1 VISPAFRW
9 AQSLNAVYLEVKF
22 ATRFDSPACLDLSEH
37 EYSIAEDGRYV
48 NISAMCTNDK
58 KLLHYKLNLKL
69 NEKVMPVEQD
79 PDSPEA
85 IAKRDKIAQQEE

>member
-1 VISPAFRW
+1 MISPAFRW

-37 EYSIAEDGRYV
+37 EYSISEDGQWV
-48 NISAMCTNDK
+48 KISAMCTNDK

-69 NEKVMPVEQD
+69 NDSVMPIELD
-79 PDSPEA
+79 PNSPEA
-85 IAKRDKIAQQEE
+85 TAKRE